1 MGNGGEEED
10 DDEKKKGKEKHRPRI
25 LDFIVDLFPS
35 VPAGINFFKF
45 PESIWWII
53 FIAIVQTRK
62 KEWRNG
68 AKEGWKR
75 EKKEETKEN
84 K

>member
-10 DDEKKKGKEKHRPRI
+10 DDEKEKEKEKHRPRI

-45 PESIWWII
+45 PESI
-53 FIAIVQTRK
+53 
-62 KEWRNG
+62 
-68 AKEGWKR
+68 
-75 EKKEETKEN
+75 
-84 K
+84 